1 MYRLSDPA
9 PLQYWAN
16 GVERIHRTVA
26 VTIPFIEWGAEY
38 LEAVAPDFVKTHASG
53 LNPCL
58 ANSVITKPW
67 PFPRNSLTHA
77 TAQILLR
84 LARLKKPAP

>member
-1 MYRLSDPA
+1 MAFKTGLPIQAIDPQKCTIA
-9 PLQYWAN
+9 TKCRTATWTN

-38 LEAVAPDFVKTHASG
+38 LEAGAPDFVKTHPFG

-58 ANSVITKPW
+58 ANSVITEPW
-67 PFPRNSLTHA
+67 PFPRKFG
-77 TAQILLR
+77 
-84 LARLKKPAP
+84 LK